1 MAKSTMK
8 SGKSATP
15 RRTMDRKG
23 AKSGGGIEART
34 KEELYREAKKAGI
47 EGRSQ
52 MSKSQLISALRDR

>member
-1 MAKSTMK
+1 MAKTTMK
-8 SGKSATP
+8 SGKSTTP
-15 RRTMDRKG
+15 RGTMARKS
-23 AKSGGGIEART
+23 AKSGGMEART